1 MPFKIEAFQNR
12 YLPPGQTRVDA
23 ILQVTAPDDAGGGA
37 GGQRAGQLVVGF
49 VVDKSGS
56 MSGERIEG
64 VKNAVWRAISMLD
77 ESAWFFVVAFDSS
90 AQVVV
95 RECQATDASKKAA
108 WATLSGLTAGGG
120 TAMSTGLSVARQIFA
135 RAPDAIRQA
144 VFLTDG
150 KNESEPSTCVA
161 DMLKQCEGVFECDC
175 WGVGTDWRVGE
186 VQEIARE
193 LLGKAS
199 LIPDPTG
206 IDAAFRAAMTKA
218 SSKSLKDVRL
228 RLWTPQGADVVF
240 VKQVNPTIEEL
251 TDKAKPVSAQVREYM
266 TGAWAGGESRDFHV
280 AVTVRPGSVN
290 DEMLA
295 ARPSMAYES
304 FVAGAWAS
312 QEDKPTQGRL
322 FANWTGEDSLS
333 SRIDDHVAHYTGQG
347 ELANAI
353 RDGLEQRE
361 RGNEAAATQLL
372 GKAVKI
378 AHASHN
384 AEMTQRLAKVV
395 EVVDPANGT
404 IRLKRDVKKAATMDL
419 ELESRTTKR
428 IARGGASGG
437 QPPSS
442 QGGQGAGT

>member
-1 MPFKIEAFQNR
+1 MAFKIEAFQNR
-12 YLPPGQTRVDA
+12 YLPLGQTRVDA
-23 ILQVTAPDDAGGGA
+23 ILQVTSPGDAAAKGG
-37 GGQRAGQLVVGF
+37 GQLVIGF
-49 VVDKSGS
+49 IVDKSGS

-64 VKNAVWRAISMLD
+64 VKRAVRRAISLLD
-77 ESAWFFVVAFDSS
+77 ERAWFFVVAFDSS

-95 RECQATDASKKAA
+95 GESQATEASKSAA
-108 WATLSGLTAGGG
+108 GEALNGLSAGGG
-120 TAMSTGLSVARQIFA
+120 TAMSTGLAAARRIFE

-150 KNESEPSTCVA
+150 KNESEQPAAVA
-161 DMLKQCEGVFECDC
+161 GELTACEGVFQCDC

-186 VQEIARE
+186 VQEVARE

-199 LIPDPTG
+199 LIPDPAG
-206 IDAAFRAAMTKA
+206 IDAAFREAMAKA

-251 TDKAKPVSAQVREYM
+251 TSKAKTVSAQVREYM
-266 TGAWAGGESRDFHV
+266 TGAWSGGESRDFHV
-280 AVTVRPGSVN
+280 AVSVRPGNVN

-295 ARPSMAYES
+295 ARPSMAYLS
-304 FVAGAWAS
+304 FSGGGWAP
-312 QEDKPTQGRL
+312 QEDKPTEARL
-322 FANWTGEDSLS
+322 FANWTGEDSLT

-353 RDGLEQRE
+353 REGLEQRE
-361 RGNEAAATQLL
+361 KGNEAAATQLL
-372 GKAVKI
+372 GRAVKL

-384 AEMTQRLAKVV
+384 VDMTQRLAKVV

-428 IARGGASGG
+428 VARG
-437 QPPSS
+437 SS
-442 QGGQGAGT
+442 RGGQGSGT